1 MVRKMLEGI
10 LNLSQVEGSMNR
22 IALTILFIAVLL
34 AGCGPVATP
43 IPPTSTSIPPTNTP
57 VPPTATPEPR
67 TLTVFAASSLTDA
80 FTEMGKNFETAN
92 MNVTVTFNFAGSG
105 TLRTQ
110 LEQGAT
116 ADVFASANQTEMDKL
131 ITDSLVAENSSKIFL
146 MNSLLVIL
154 PANNPVN
161 IQTLQ
166 DLSHKGIKLVLGDT
180 TVPAGKYARQ
190 ILSNLDKDPA
200 FSSTF
205 SAQVLAN
212 VVSNE
217 TNVKQVVAKV
227 QLGEA
232 DAGIVY
238 VSDAVASLELKTI
251 EFPAADNV
259 IAKYPIAVL
268 TNSPQSDLAISF
280 IAYVLSSDGQ
290 AILKKWG
297 FIPVNP

>member
-1 MVRKMLEGI
+1 MK
-10 LNLSQVEGSMNR
+10 SF
-22 IALTILFIAVLL
+22 ALTLFFIVVLL
-34 AGCGPVATP
+34 AACGQVSTLV
-43 IPPTSTSIPPTNTP
+43 PPTSTPI
-57 VPPTATPEPR
+57 PPTATPEPR

-80 FTEMGKNFETAN
+80 FNEMGKNFEAAH
-92 MNVTVTFNFAGSG
+92 MNVTVTFNFTGSG

-110 LEQGAT
+110 LEQGAV
-116 ADVFASANQTEMDKL
+116 ADVFASANTTEMNTL
-131 ITDSLVAENSSKIFL
+131 VTDNLVAADAAQIFL
-146 MNSLLVIL
+146 TNSLLVIL
-154 PANNPVN
+154 PANNPAN
-161 IQTLQ
+161 IQTPM
-166 DLSHKGIKLVLGDT
+166 DLAHPGIKLVLGDT

-205 SAQVLAN
+205 STRVLAN

-238 VSDAVASLELKTI
+238 VSDAIAAPELKTI
-251 EFPAADNV
+251 DFPSADNV
-259 IAKYPIAVL
+259 IAKYPISVL
-268 TNSPQSDLAISF
+268 INAPHPDLAASF

-290 AILKKWG
+290 SILKKWG
-297 FIPVNP
+297 FIPVTS